1 MNQKIAAP
9 KNTMTKIFTII
20 GFLIILSILLAC
32 ISSVVKERENF
43 KKEVSES
50 ISKTWGDAQII
61 ELPKLIYQQKITPA
75 AYDNTKNKKHTINTA
90 QTTDTIDAYLYADSI
105 DTNAD
110 VKGELKQKSIYKIP
124 VYTAKIKQ
132 KGEFKIKSLKNTKAI
147 LSFKVSDR
155 KGFISK
161 PKVKF
166 NNKELTDCSSYQCN
180 VFIKDEAVIP
190 YEIEYSL
197 RGTGELSFAAGGSFH
212 QTHLKTN
219 WSEAEF
225 TGDFSPVEH
234 KNSKD
239 GYTVFWSVPEA
250 ASALPINSSEEYGN
264 LSKYTVNFIDTV
276 DNYRMTDR
284 CIKYGFLFIALTFL
298 AFFVYEIINKTNKH
312 IHPFQYSLIGVS
324 MLVFYLLLLSM
335 SEFINFG
342 FSYLIASIMT
352 ISLISFYT
360 YFVLVRKEDKKFPL
374 AIAGILTAIYIYLY
388 ITVNLK
394 ELSLLAGSFGLFAT
408 IIIIMYVTR
417 NVEWYK
423 ES

>member
-1 MNQKIAAP
+1 M
-9 KNTMTKIFTII
+9 
-20 GFLIILSILLAC
+20 
-32 ISSVVKERENF
+32 
-43 KKEVSES
+43 
-50 ISKTWGDAQII
+50 
-61 ELPKLIYQQKITPA
+61 
-75 AYDNTKNKKHTINTA
+75 
-90 QTTDTIDAYLYADSI
+90 
-105 DTNAD
+105 
-110 VKGELKQKSIYKIP
+110 
-124 VYTAKIKQ
+124 
-132 KGEFKIKSLKNTKAI
+132 
-147 LSFKVSDR
+147 
-155 KGFISK
+155 
-161 PKVKF
+161 
-166 NNKELTDCSSYQCN
+166 
-180 VFIKDEAVIP
+180 
-190 YEIEYSL
+190 
-197 RGTGELSFAAGGSFH
+197 
-212 QTHLKTN
+212 KTN
-219 WSEAEF
+219 WPEAEF

-250 ASALPINSSEEYGN
+250 ASALPINSSEEYEN
-264 LSKYTVNFIDTV
+264 MQKYTVNFIDTV

-335 SEFINFG
+335 SEFIDFG

-360 YFVLVRKEDKKFPL
+360 YFILVHKQDKKFSL
-374 AIAGILTAIYIYLY
+374 SVAGILTAIYLYLY

-394 ELSLLAGSFGLFAT
+394 ELSLLAGSFGLFVT
-408 IIIIMYVTR
+408 IIIVMYVTR

>member
-1 MNQKIAAP
+1 MNKVFIMNEKIAAP
-9 KNTMTKIFTII
+9 KNAMTKIFTII
-20 GFLIILSILLAC
+20 GFLIILSTLLAC
-32 ISSVVKERENF
+32 ISGIVKERESF
-43 KKEVSES
+43 KKEVSNS
-50 ISKTWGDAQII
+50 ISKTWGGIQTID
-61 ELPKLIYQQKITPA
+61 LPKIVYEE
-75 AYDNTKNKKHTINTA
+75 KNVSQNPKEKQAGDIRYGY
-90 QTTDTIDAYLYADSI
+90 IYADSVE
-105 DTNAD
+105 TYAD
-110 VKGELKQKSIYKIP
+110 VEGVMKQKSIYKIP
-124 VYTAKIKQ
+124 VYTAKIRQ
-132 KGEFKIKSLKNTKAI
+132 KGKFKNKYLKNTKVI

-166 NNKELTDCSSYQCN
+166 NNKEITDCSSYQCS
-180 VFIKDEAVIP
+180 VYLKDETVIP
-190 YEIEYSL
+190 YEIEYTL
-197 RGTGELSFAAGGSFH
+197 RGTETLSFVAGGTFH
-212 QTHLKTN
+212 QTQLKTN
-219 WSEAEF
+219 WPEAEF

-250 ASALPINSSEEYGN
+250 ASALPINSSEEYEN
-264 LSKYTVNFIDTV
+264 MQKYTVNFIDTV

-335 SEFINFG
+335 SEFIDFG

-360 YFVLVRKEDKKFPL
+360 YFILVHKQDKKFSL
-374 AIAGILTAIYIYLY
+374 SVAGILTAIYLYLY

-394 ELSLLAGSFGLFAT
+394 ELSLLAGSFGLFVT
-408 IIIIMYVTR
+408 IIIVMYVTR